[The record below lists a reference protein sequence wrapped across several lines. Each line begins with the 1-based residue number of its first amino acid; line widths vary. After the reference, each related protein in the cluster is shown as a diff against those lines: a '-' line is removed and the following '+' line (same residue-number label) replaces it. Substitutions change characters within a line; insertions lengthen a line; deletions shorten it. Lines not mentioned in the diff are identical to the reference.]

1 VNIICERVKTKY
13 GGNPVIKLKVCYKV
27 FTYGQ
32 VSTEVKSLSYNIRA
46 LAATQNKTPFSLFPF
61 SHQIPSSSTLQISL
75 FSILNLQHSK
85 SIGILIFD
93 SSMRNL
99 NDNRFITFN
108 RHFYRSTSSLHFLD

>member
-1 VNIICERVKTKY
+1 VNSICERVKTKY

-61 SHQIPSSSTLQISL
+61 SHQIPSSSTLQIPWN
-75 FSILNLQHSK
+75 LNLRFFYAK
-85 SIGILIFD
+85 SQ
-93 SSMRNL
+93 R
-99 NDNRFITFN
+99 
-108 RHFYRSTSSLHFLD
+108 